1 MYSPSPQLCVN
12 VQAGDILSS
21 APATASSVPPAPA
34 APSEDTASIESFSEG
49 VEEVVPDVAGAAY
62 PPPPPPPP
70 KVFGSFLPVTET
82 TGDVKV
88 GCSWVPMNAVSMHEP
103 S

>member
-1 MYSPSPQLCVN
+1 MN
-12 VQAGDILSS
+12 AQAGDILSS
-21 APATASSVPPAPA
+21 APGTASSVPPAPA
-34 APSEDTASIESFSEG
+34 APSDDTASIESFNEG

-62 PPPPPPPP
+62 PPPPPPP

-82 TGDVKV
+82 TGNVMV
-88 GCSWVPMNAVSMHEP
+88 SCSWAFVGVVSMH